1 MPLHHGTRSE
11 RLEDDCG
18 MRYSIPIGAMPR
30 GLRLACKPTYKG
42 SEKSGPLVLA
52 LPGLAWVQIESAAVE
67 VDGCFEVLG
76 IAEAAGHALDLLD
89 LAVEPLAH
97 RVGHRMLVVGH
108 DVVDVPANRLGRL
121 ANRLQPA
128 VRRPEV
134 PPFPE
139 LPA

>member
-1 MPLHHGTRSE
+1 
-11 RLEDDCG
+11 
-18 MRYSIPIGAMPR
+18 MPR

-97 RVGHRMLVVGH
+97 RVGDRMLGVGQ
-108 DVVDVPANRLGRL
+108 DVIDVPADGLGCLADRLKTAMRC
-121 ANRLQPA
+121 
-128 VRRPEV
+128 PEV